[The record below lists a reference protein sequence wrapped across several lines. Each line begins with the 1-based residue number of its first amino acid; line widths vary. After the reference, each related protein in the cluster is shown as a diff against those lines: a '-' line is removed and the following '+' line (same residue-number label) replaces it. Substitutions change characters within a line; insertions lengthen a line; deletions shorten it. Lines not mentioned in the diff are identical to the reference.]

1 MRKLDQF
8 DMRATGLFNK
18 VRNGDPDDEI
28 EDEIGDAL
36 RAAYE
41 AGLRRAQ
48 ELVKELA
55 PEGPRTCSRAEHGW
69 VRVGFDAFDAAIDA
83 EVAKEGK

>member
-1 MRKLDQF
+1 MRRRDQF
-8 DMRATGLFNK
+8 DMRAYGLFNK

-36 RAAYE
+36 RAAYT

-48 ELVKELA
+48 ELANGLA
-55 PEGPRTCSRAEHGW
+55 FKTAGGALRIAPSALNQ
-69 VRVGFDAFDAAIDA
+69 AIDA
-83 EVAKEGK
+83 EAAKEGE

>member
-36 RAAYE
+36 RASYE

-48 ELVKELA
+48 ELAKGLSVETLGGALLLSASKL
-55 PEGPRTCSRAEHGW
+55 
-69 VRVGFDAFDAAIDA
+69 DQAIAA